1 MNEMKTKN
9 DMATVKQR
17 YRTATLTKDSTSM
30 VSDTAMEHIASKTTP
45 NTSVSTLKARN
56 TARGRSGTQTAR
68 ATRVAGLR
76 IAEMAME
83 FTTT

>member
-1 MNEMKTKN
+1 MNEMKMKN

-17 YRTATLTKDSTSM
+17 YPTATRMRDSMSM
-30 VSDTAMEHIASKTTP
+30 VSDTAMEHIASKTAP

-56 TARGRSGTQTAR
+56 TAKARSGTQTAR